1 MSFIKMISFFNINI
15 YNFVIIIEP
24 HSMQQ
29 SPKNQVLN
37 LTGSLIQEVNPVD
50 TLEYI
55 NFIENLTVL
64 ELGEN
69 QVRVKI

>member
-1 MSFIKMISFFNINI
+1 MISFFNINI